1 MQTSSCKGALRTLG
15 PVCVYLFVRSSP
27 APHPLSRQPKPF
39 HLPPSPPRPPPGS
52 ALMSLI
58 AQGRYLGRTAA
69 VNACQSRCS
78 VGVWGR
84 CIAEGTA
91 ILPKDKSPGP
101 RCQLRAAS
109 SPFAHCTR
117 LALGLH
123 FFSPSAVQ
131 PSRLHVPVARPSVTR
146 QRINARHRAH
156 CPFSPHP
163 GYQPDHGIVAA
174 ADATL
179 SQPQYA
185 TASTPP
191 S

>member
-1 MQTSSCKGALRTLG
+1 MQTMQMSSCKGALRAQG
-15 PVCVYLFVRSSP
+15 PVCVYLSVRSSP
-27 APHPLSRQPKPF
+27 APHPLRRQPKPF
-39 HLPPSPPRPPPGS
+39 HLPPSPPWPPPGS
-52 ALMSLI
+52 TLMSLI
-58 AQGRYLGRTAA
+58 AQAGTWVVRLQSTHANHAA
-69 VNACQSRCS
+69 RW
-78 VGVWGR
+78 VWGR
-84 CIAEGTA
+84 CTAEGTA

-163 GYQPDHGIVAA
+163 G
-174 ADATL
+174 TSL
-179 SQPQYA
+179 
-185 TASTPP
+185 TMASWQQQTRH
-191 S
+191 